1 MEQMMN
7 LRLVGDRD
15 PVEGEGASPWRS
27 LDSVLSGL
35 VARAEAQR
43 AGAPRDEDVPFAPA
57 WAAE

>member
-1 MEQMMN
+1 MMN
-7 LRLVGDRD
+7 LRLVSDRD
-15 PVEGEGASPWRS
+15 PAEGEGASPWRS
-27 LDSVLSGL
+27 LDSVLSSL